1 MLRNGIGGSMPAKYK
16 TIELEGD
23 LDLFGDHSIEPQ
35 PQAYLGRQQRS
46 IIVGLAAK
54 HAVPASY
61 GFRDYVALGGLFSFG
76 TDLGDSYRRAGVY
89 CGRIMKGERP
99 TDLPLVQPTKVRT
112 HHKSENRQGARIESA
127 AGAAHRCRRG
137 DRVTA
142 SGFEP
147 DVQLI

>member
-46 IIVGLAAK
+46 INVGLAAK

-99 TDLPLVQPTKVRT
+99 TDLPLVQPTKV
-112 HHKSENRQGARIESA
+112 H
-127 AGAAHRCRRG
+127 
-137 DRVTA
+137 
-142 SGFEP
+142 
-147 DVQLI
+147 

>member
-1 MLRNGIGGSMPAKYK
+1 MPAKYK

-89 CGRIMKGERP
+89 CGRIMRVVESKRVMTAGWFLNHAIEK
-99 TDLPLVQPTKVRT
+99 LLLKLIF
-112 HHKSENRQGARIESA
+112 RQSKICCWKNDSN
-127 AGAAHRCRRG
+127 
-137 DRVTA
+137 
-142 SGFEP
+142 
-147 DVQLI
+147 